1 MARYTDVMQELY
13 KENNLEVELL
23 SKNWISKMKKDGKIK
38 YYIRTKSSLNNY
50 ASAVI
55 CNDKYAT
62 YCVLTSENIPVLEHK
77 ILFNPST
84 RDKEL
89 SDFSSLKEIK
99 EYFKQHGKLV
109 IKDNLGTKGLGVYL
123 CKNFFEVK
131 RNIKKLF
138 KRKDAIVILPFYDIE
153 TEYRCIYLDGNVELI
168 YAKYKEEG
176 GWKHNLS
183 QGAKAKIVTDEALKQ
198 KLEIMAKKVALVL
211 DVRFVSIDISQ
222 LATGE
227 LYVMEVNS
235 GVIISKAIDQLENGY
250 EKAKRIY
257 QKAMEKVFE

>member
-1 MARYTDVMQELY
+1 MARYTDVMQDIY
-13 KENNLEVELL
+13 NENNIEIEML
-23 SKNWISKMKKDGKIK
+23 SKNWISKIKKDGKIK
-38 YYIRTKSSLNNY
+38 YFIRTKSPLNNY

-84 RDKEL
+84 REEEL
-89 SDFSSLKEIK
+89 SDFSSLKEVK
-99 EYFKQHGKLV
+99 QYLKQHGKLV
-109 IKDNLGTKGLGVYL
+109 IKDNLGTKGRGVYL
-123 CKNFFEVK
+123 CRNFSEVK

-153 TEYRCIYLDGNVELI
+153 TEYRCIYLDGNIELI
-168 YAKYKEEG
+168 YAKHKEEG

-183 QGAKAKIVTDEALKQ
+183 QGAKAGVLTDKALKE
-198 KLEIMAKKVALVL
+198 KLEDMAKRVAQVL

-250 EKAKRIY
+250 EEAKRIY

>member
-1 MARYTDVMQELY
+1 MVRYTNVMNEIY
-13 KENNLEVELL
+13 NENNIEVEML
-23 SKNWISKMKKDGKIK
+23 SKNWISKINKDGKIK
-38 YYIRTKSSLNNY
+38 YYIRTKSPLNNY

-62 YCVLTSENIPVLEHK
+62 YCVLASENIPVLEHK
-77 ILFNPST
+77 IMFNPST

-89 SDFSSLKEIK
+89 SDFLSFKELKK
-99 EYFKQHGKLV
+99 YFKQHGKLV
-109 IKDNLGTKGLGVYL
+109 VKDNLGSKGIGVYL
-123 CKNFFEVK
+123 CENFSTVK

-138 KRKDAIVILPFYDIE
+138 KKKDAVVILPFYDIE
-153 TEYRCIYLDGNVELI
+153 IEYRCIYLDGNIELI
-168 YAKYKEEG
+168 YAKHKEEG

-183 QGAKAKIVTDEALKQ
+183 QGAKAENVIDEVLKQ
-198 KLEIMAKKVALVL
+198 KLETLAKQVAQVL

-222 LATGE
+222 LITGE

-250 EKAKRIY
+250 EEAKRIY
-257 QKAMEKVFE
+257 QKAIDKMFE